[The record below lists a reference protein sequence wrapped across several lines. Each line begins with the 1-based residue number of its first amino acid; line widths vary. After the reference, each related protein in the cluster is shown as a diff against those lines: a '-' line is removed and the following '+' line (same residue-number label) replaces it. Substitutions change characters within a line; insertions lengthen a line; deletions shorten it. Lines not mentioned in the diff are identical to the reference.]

1 MLFDLFVVANCPFC
15 DTVSREANF
24 SRIRVLIVP
33 PSFIVTL
40 GWIMD
45 KPMSLLF
52 DPYESIV
59 LFFTGM
65 YCFNSGFVD
74 ILLIRP
80 WIVLIV
86 NYSLQDGK
94 SNWMEGF
101 LLMCECNSHICNA
114 WVS

>member
-1 MLFDLFVVANCPFC
+1 M
-15 DTVSREANF
+15 T
-24 SRIRVLIVP
+24 
-33 PSFIVTL
+33 
-40 GWIMD
+40 
-45 KPMSLLF
+45 LLF

-65 YCFNSGFVD
+65 FCFNLKFVV
-74 ILLIRP
+74 ILLIRS

-101 LLMCECNSHICNA
+101 VLMCKCTLHICSA
-114 WVS
+114 